1 MLCVPCRFPRSGICG
16 DEGDVEEVGE
26 EDHAAVEREELLPL
40 VPAGGAEATHEDGD
54 EHPGHGQGEDGG
66 QPEQVPVEGGRDVPV
81 GGVARQVAEHSE
93 AGQALGKK
101 ELASSSSS
109 PFPTCMTTMLALY
122 SIQEQGRKG
131 RRSRGRQA
139 NIWIP
144 LPRRRTVRAAT
155 FFLMSKSPR

>member
-1 MLCVPCRFPRSGICG
+1 
-16 DEGDVEEVGE
+16 
-26 EDHAAVEREELLPL
+26 
-40 VPAGGAEATHEDGD
+40 
-54 EHPGHGQGEDGG
+54 
-66 QPEQVPVEGGRDVPV
+66 
-81 GGVARQVAEHSE
+81 
-93 AGQALGKK
+93 
-101 ELASSSSS
+101 
-109 PFPTCMTTMLALY
+109 MTTMLALY